1 MWEKGGVKKIV
12 PTYSDSLPLVLFLFG
27 LESQF
32 NEELLQF
39 LVTVVDTELFEAVDS
54 KDLEPVD
61 VQETHQAAL
70 HSFLPKRNYWD
81 ENLYDIP
88 VNMYT
93 DMPLH
98 SK

>member
-1 MWEKGGVKKIV
+1 MWGRGGFFFFKIV

-32 NEELLQF
+32 NEELLQL
-39 LVTVVDTELFEAVDS
+39 LVTVVDAELFEAVDS

-70 HSFLPKRNYWD
+70 HSLLSKRIY
-81 ENLYDIP
+81 
-88 VNMYT
+88 
-93 DMPLH
+93 
-98 SK
+98 

>member
-1 MWEKGGVKKIV
+1 MLKKIV
-12 PTYSDSLPLVLFLFG
+12 QTYSDSLPLVLFLFG

-39 LVTVVDTELFEAVDS
+39 LVTVVDAELFEAVDS

-70 HSFLPKRNYWD
+70 HSLLPKRNYWD

-88 VNMYT
+88 VKMYT
-93 DMPLH
+93 HMPLH